1 MNRTRPCDAGFTLL
15 EVLVAV
21 LIFGLIATA
30 ATQVASNYIG
40 SFDRIRDKTLASW
53 IAENKIAELQLA
65 ENPPGISENTDEL
78 EYADRQWQIETVVS
92 ATEEPRIRRADV
104 DIFLMVNDEPRH
116 QFKLSGFMGDY

>member
-1 MNRTRPCDAGFTLL
+1 MSRIYSRDAGFTLL

-53 IAENKIAELQLA
+53 IAENKIAEMQLA
-65 ENPPGISENTDEL
+65 ENSPGISENTDEL
-78 EYADRQWQIETVVS
+78 EYADRKWQIETVVS
-92 ATEEPRIRRADV
+92 ATEEPRIRRVDV
-104 DIFLMVNDEPRH
+104 DVSLIISDEPRH
-116 QFKLSGFMGDY
+116 QFRLSGFMGDY

>member
-1 MNRTRPCDAGFTLL
+1 MRRARRPESGFTLL

-40 SFDRIRDKTLASW
+40 SFDRIRDKPLASW

-65 ENPPGISENTDEL
+65 ENPPGISENIDEL
-78 EYADRQWQIETVVS
+78 EYANRNWEIETLVS
-92 ATEEPRIRRADV
+92 ATEEPRIRRIDV
-104 DIFLMVNDEPRH
+104 DVSLMINDEPRH
-116 QFKLSGFMGDY
+116 QLKLSGFVGDF

>member
-1 MNRTRPCDAGFTLL
+1 
-15 EVLVAV
+15 VLVAV

-65 ENPPGISENTDEL
+65 ENPPGISENIDEL
-78 EYADRQWQIETVVS
+78 EYANRNWEIETLVS
-92 ATEEPRIRRADV
+92 ATEEPRIRRIDV
-104 DIFLMVNDEPRH
+104 DVSLMINDEPRH
-116 QFKLSGFMGDY
+116 QLKLSGFVGDF